1 MKKRLFVL
9 FLVSLVFISL
19 NVYIKATTLEKM
31 LRASKAMIKKVSVSQ
46 AYQWYLQKKAVFIDV
61 DEPGEYKKL
70 TIPGA
75 INIPRGV
82 IEFKIGRYVGKG
94 TPIVVF
100 SYRGRRGI
108 LSAYNLQ
115 GLGYTV
121 YNLNGGLVKWKNSRY
136 PVVSKKQQS
145 QANTQIGADKILI
158 RRKK

>member
-1 MKKRLFVL
+1 MKKKHFIVL
-9 FLVSLVFISL
+9 LIVLVFVSLS
-19 NVYIKATTLEKM
+19 VYVKATTLEKM
-31 LRASKAMIKKVSVSQ
+31 LRASNAMIKKVSVSQ

-136 PVVSKKQQS
+136 PVVSKRQQN
-145 QANTQIGADKILI
+145 QANTQIGVNKII
-158 RRKK
+158 RRRK